1 MSLHYLVKLKILI
14 SHVLP
19 LNLSPKETQ
28 VFIPLQLLPPNSPDL
43 NPVDNNMWGILQ
55 DIMYKTRITDLELS
69 TTPLTNG
76 CCNDDM
82 TRLPTWFLVAV
93 LVRPDHWCVFCTL
106 SLTIFLTCCN
116 QMDSNL
122 GEFGDHSWSGIN
134 SWSFFLLQLNS
145 STCPTS
151 ILSFTR

>member
-76 CCNDDM
+76 CCNDYM
-82 TRLPTWFLVAV
+82 IPLAHLILSRCFSSSRSLMRILYTLLQYSLHAVIKWIQILV
-93 LVRPDHWCVFCTL
+93 
-106 SLTIFLTCCN
+106 
-116 QMDSNL
+116 NL
-122 GEFGDHSWSGIN
+122 GATVEVG
-134 SWSFFLLQLNS
+134 
-145 STCPTS
+145 
-151 ILSFTR
+151 